1 MEKAFET
8 SGCIEWE
15 RKGFCEVV
23 KSDCKW
29 LKKLIG
35 TRSNFGLSLPDGYE
49 IFGALVLN
57 NYLDD
62 DKKYTTRSGWEKD
75 V

>member
-1 MEKAFET
+1 MNLNTVIA
-8 SGCIEWE
+8 

-35 TRSNFGLSLPDGYE
+35 TRSNFGLGLPDGYE